1 MRVAL
6 GGMMTRPVCWSVTLS
21 RDRMCAGI
29 RVGIAARGRGEGDQA
44 RQRQKGSLQE
54 ARTSSDRIVS
64 PTWILSTT
72 SIPDVISPKWL
83 YTPLL
88 ARNGASPSV
97 MKNCEPLTPAALE
110 AMPAVPRVHFDG
122 LDSLG
127 SL

>member
-1 MRVAL
+1 GDGRA
-6 GGMMTRPVCWSVTLS
+6 TRCQ
-21 RDRMCAGI
+21 DKGHQD
-29 RVGIAARGRGEGDQA
+29 GR
-44 RQRQKGSLQE
+44 RQKGYLQE
-54 ARTSSDRIVS
+54 ALTSSDRIVS

-110 AMPAVPRVHFDG
+110 AMPAVPRDHFDG
-122 LDSLG
+122 LDSSG